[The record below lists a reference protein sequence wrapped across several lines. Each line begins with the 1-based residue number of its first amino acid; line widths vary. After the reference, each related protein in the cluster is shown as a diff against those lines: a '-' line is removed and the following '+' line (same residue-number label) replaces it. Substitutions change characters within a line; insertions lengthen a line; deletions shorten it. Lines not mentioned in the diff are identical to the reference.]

1 MSVHSSATCLV
12 SQTRNFDEH
21 ANPHRESCLR
31 AGRKMRGTRWTPADR
46 AEIKY
51 FLRACART
59 EFIGFPR
66 LDSTNF
72 AAVALFSLRFPLYWN
87 YSRESCLRYRW
98 AKKKKKEKKTET
110 RGKENQVDRWNNSNR
125 STNKVVSRFR
135 NC

>member
-21 ANPHRESCLR
+21 ANSHRESCLR
-31 AGRKMRGTRWTPADR
+31 AGRKMQGTRWPTDR

-72 AAVALFSLRFPLYWN
+72 AAVALFSLRSALLKLFARKLPAISL
-87 YSRESCLRYRW
+87 SE
-98 AKKKKKEKKTET
+98 KKKKNQKREEKRIKWIGEIT
-110 RGKENQVDRWNNSNR
+110 RIARRIKR
-125 STNKVVSRFR
+125 SRKP
-135 NC
+135 